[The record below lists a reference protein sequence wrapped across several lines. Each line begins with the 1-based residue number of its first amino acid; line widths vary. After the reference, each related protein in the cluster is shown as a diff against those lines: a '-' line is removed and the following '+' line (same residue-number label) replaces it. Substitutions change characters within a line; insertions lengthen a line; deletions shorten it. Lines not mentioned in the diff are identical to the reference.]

1 VAVLNTVVSLYYYY
15 RVVRNMFLRSSEMQ
29 TMPITFG
36 GFQTALLLALVIPT
50 VLFGLYFVPLSE
62 LAQASVGIL
71 LSP

>member
-1 VAVLNTVVSLYYYY
+1 
-15 RVVRNMFLRSSEMQ
+15 MFLRSSEMQ